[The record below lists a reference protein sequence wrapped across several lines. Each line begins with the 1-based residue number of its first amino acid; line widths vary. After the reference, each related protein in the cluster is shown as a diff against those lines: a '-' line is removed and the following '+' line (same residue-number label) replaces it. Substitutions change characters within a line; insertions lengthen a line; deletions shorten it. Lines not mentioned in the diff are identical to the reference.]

1 MGDLSSRRHLEPFF
15 GAGVCLYLWHFK
27 CFLNYTLE
35 AFPISRD
42 PWRASSGNFVSLIE
56 GRKDKGFE
64 LCNKSN
70 FQKYPTSNNTA
81 SVFDIILRIYAQVE
95 KHLTDPIQELHESLY
110 FFYRKNRVHF
120 GAQWHRENEF
130 AGCHS
135 LSLFHEKLFY
145 KRCY

>member
-1 MGDLSSRRHLEPFF
+1 MGFGNFAVLTHVPFTLFGFFCQDVTLKTLLMGYLPGRRYLEPFL
-15 GAGVCLYLWHFK
+15 GAGVCFYLWHFK
-27 CFLNYTLE
+27 CFLNYTFE

-70 FQKYPTSNNTA
+70 FQKYPISNNTA

-95 KHLTDPIQELHESLY
+95 
-110 FFYRKNRVHF
+110 
-120 GAQWHRENEF
+120 
-130 AGCHS
+130 
-135 LSLFHEKLFY
+135 
-145 KRCY
+145 